1 MHYDP
6 MIAKLV
12 VWGENWVVAL
22 VKMKDCLS
30 KFQVYLNLVSCLHRT
45 IKRAHNV
52 LLGALHIYPW
62 LLYHKLHMMDPL
74 MDISGT

>member
-12 VWGENWVVAL
+12 VWGENRAAAL

-30 KFQVYLNLVSCLHRT
+30 KFQVYLNLVSCLHCT
-45 IKRAHNV
+45 IKRVHNV
-52 LLGALHIYPW
+52 WLGALHIYPW
-62 LLYHKLHMMDPL
+62 LLYQKLHLMDPL
-74 MDISGT
+74 LDISGT